1 MAKFCGLAVGYR
13 EGVPNNF
20 QEVISQ
26 SYHELKSL
34 GLADS
39 SDSNNEIG
47 NWLSRSVP
55 QSGIRRRKSAVELSS
70 HRYPSGI
77 VYDEQ
82 NKLRRNGANTTISLF
97 AINKRTQ
104 FHAASV
110 SLIVK
115 SATRSVIIQILANDS
130 PHRLAHCIVY
140 AAHLRRVVANETI
153 QTLIADHTYIKNSH
167 VLITKAIQT
176 NRLVRP
182 VIRHRTNEYSTG
194 LLKEYWV
201 QLMPLNERSS
211 LEVCA
216 LNFDI
221 MGVTYRGPAAR
232 RAHRRAATAR
242 MSSVAERFQ
251 PIQSAS
257 QTRWTSQ
264 ILAEINSLPS
274 SRFDL
279 NELAIVQPT
288 NAKVDCNDDISS
300 VLSADS
306 IKPVQL
312 SSQMI
317 AAGPLESEGNVH
329 ATRRVDAI
337 GEGIFSK
344 SDQRSLGA
352 QDCVRTASL
361 STRTL
366 SASSVEESEQNVTE
380 TVEHRAS
387 SSNHGIECTSSF
399 EIIAEP
405 SSRNVQKE
413 STVVV
418 TVSPKTTP
426 ISPRKLPSSLSRLC
440 SLLPGRRSKHERVS
454 RNGDEATTAHYN
466 SLLNYATKG
475 SSILHCTMAK
485 MRTESRQSDSI
496 IHLSKTIYDND
507 LFSDQGSANLDKTVR
522 LYKRPTMNSNGE
534 DTQMRNVLSS
544 SCFKQWRSLD
554 NCRPGSSTRQSHE
567 NETTLAL
574 KKWKHKLMQL
584 IVLCVLARVFV
595 RPST

>member
-1 MAKFCGLAVGYR
+1 MSRRRLRNPCWEAECYLR
-13 EGVPNNF
+13 EA

-97 AINKRTQ
+97 AINKLARS
-104 FHAASV
+104 HHESDSDESACSASDT
-110 SLIVK
+110 S
-115 SATRSVIIQILANDS
+115 Q
-130 PHRLAHCIVY
+130 
-140 AAHLRRVVANETI
+140 
-153 QTLIADHTYIKNSH
+153 
-167 VLITKAIQT
+167 
-176 NRLVRP
+176 
-182 VIRHRTNEYSTG
+182 
-194 LLKEYWV
+194 
-201 QLMPLNERSS
+201 NERIFHRPTERVLGAANASQRTFIS
-211 LEVCA
+211 
-216 LNFDI
+216 
-221 MGVTYRGPAAR
+221 RGPAAR

-306 IKPVQL
+306 NKPVQL

-337 GEGIFSK
+337 GEEMFYK

-380 TVEHRAS
+380 NVEHRAS

-574 KKWKHKLMQL
+574 KKWKHKGPYSIGGDQRVNRFCDICVQVQQL
-584 IVLCVLARVFV
+584 YETSGGVLGKTVVQKTDHR
-595 RPST
+595 